1 MPLCG
6 PIVPAETFKCGNKGM
21 WAKVW
26 FTESSQTLRS
36 DVIYCL
42 TNKPSMFIT
51 SGSCPPMKI
60 WKGTPTPQM
69 LNCYQNLPP
78 ACFICSRLWPAWQ
91 LSHNHFTKK
100 NFHSLWCMSSVPMS
114 AHVMTRSLS
123 PTSTWVDIFRFTF
136 HECYLALAL
145 TDQNLLTL

>member
-6 PIVPAETFKCGNKGM
+6 PIVQAETLKCDNKGM

-36 DVIYCL
+36 DVIYCI

-60 WKGTPTPQM
+60 NVQVGNVENVQ
-69 LNCYQNLPP
+69 LLPKP
-78 ACFICSRLWPAWQ
+78 PP
-91 LSHNHFTKK
+91 
-100 NFHSLWCMSSVPMS
+100 SLFYLQQIM
-114 AHVMTRSLS
+114 ASL
-123 PTSTWVDIFRFTF
+123 TTAT
-136 HECYLALAL
+136 
-145 TDQNLLTL
+145 